1 MEATDCIGRNCPFV
15 VFLGSN
21 PDDVASGTDYGSDC
35 IAAGLT
41 EHSKLSGIQH
51 GVHKVGE
58 VIFGCLV
65 GLLVSMLMSKVW
77 PVAEPENRP

>member
-1 MEATDCIGRNCPFV
+1 MWRQAPITAAIV
-15 VFLGSN
+15 
-21 PDDVASGTDYGSDC
+21 

-51 GVHKVGE
+51 GVHKVVE

-77 PVAEPENRP
+77 PVAEPENPP

>member
-1 MEATDCIGRNCPFV
+1 VEATDCIGRNCPFV

-58 VIFGCLV
+58 VIFGCGPV
-65 GLLVSMLMSKVW
+65 SKYVDFEGL
-77 PVAEPENRP
+77 AGGRA